1 MTLNRLLHIALLPL
15 LAAALLTG
23 CDSNDDDTPDA
34 ERIVGTWQAERIN
47 ATTRVGLSVPVYE
60 MGTGDEAE
68 FRFSGDGDEGPL
80 FFFDFEP
87 AEGSAL
93 AIPGTDIEIPL
104 FPVRLA
110 GSYQL
115 DEEDRT
121 IRLRTDSLFSSS
133 TYEVDATLGYRLSGN
148 GNLELIAESP
158 ETLALIVGLETDDA
172 TIEAL
177 ASVVTGGSLS
187 LRKN

>member
-1 MTLNRLLHIALLPL
+1 MSRLLHIALLPL
-15 LAAALLTG
+15 LAVALLTG
-23 CDSNDDDTPDA
+23 CDSNDDETPDA

-60 MGTGDEAE
+60 MGSDDRAE
-68 FRFSGDGDEGPL
+68 LRLSGDGDEGPL

-87 AEGSAL
+87 ADGRTLSV
-93 AIPGTDIEIPL
+93 PGTDVEIPL
-104 FPVRLA
+104 YPVRLA

-115 DEEDRT
+115 NEENRT
-121 IRLRTDSLFSSS
+121 IRLRTDSLFSTS

-148 GNLELIAESP
+148 GSLELIAESP
-158 ETLALIVGLETDDA
+158 ETLALIVGLGTDDA

-187 LRKN
+187 LNKN